1 MATAYAGPLTDS
13 MIGWGGDHGEDVT
26 PEERKQRLIAAWQA
40 MSPEE
45 RAQRFPLHDE
55 GAFAPERRRGAGG
68 PWSSACPS
76 FSPSWSAR
84 SRAADVSRAA

>member
-1 MATAYAGPLTDS
+1 MAR
-13 MIGWGGDHGEDVT
+13 DVT

-55 GAFAPERRRGAGG
+55 GGVCA
-68 PWSSACPS
+68 
-76 FSPSWSAR
+76 
-84 SRAADVSRAA
+84 